1 MSKILSIL
9 SIFLIFNL
17 GYSKALLV
25 DSQHAIFSSL
35 NIFVDTENVIDE
47 QTDDYDR
54 KISSLSEFNFSY
66 VYNRTFE
73 INLSYKNNPS
83 IENGFMIP
91 FEGAVSSFGIT
102 YYVKNIFK
110 KLGIPVKGENLP
122 VSGILLVEDDEKT
135 PIIMPFD
142 FNLNFNIKYNEAI
155 DYNYSSNGYG
165 LGLSWEM
172 SEQSLIKNYT
182 IYPFINYMF
191 YEYKTLEKSV
201 SYDMLTLELLT
212 NITVPPKDN
221 QEVKAGFF
229 LTPSVTAVD
238 LKDAFFGISVGIYYK
253 I

>member
-35 NIFVDTENVIDE
+35 NIFVDTENIVDE
-47 QTDDYDR
+47 QTDNYDR
-54 KISSLSEFNFSY
+54 KVSSLSELNFSY

-91 FEGAVSSFGIT
+91 FEGAFSSFGIR

-110 KLGIPVKGENLP
+110 KLGILVKGGDIP
-122 VSGILLVEDDEKT
+122 VFSGETDSKP

-142 FNLNFNIKYNEAI
+142 FNLNFNIKYAQAV
-155 DYNYSSNGYG
+155 DYDYSCSGYG
-165 LGLSWEM
+165 LGFSWEIL
-172 SEQSLIKNYT
+172 EQSLINNYT
-182 IYPFINYMF
+182 IYPLINYML
-191 YEYKTLEKSV
+191 YEYKTSEESI
-201 SYDMLTLELLT
+201 SYDILTLELLT
-212 NITVPPKDN
+212 NIPIPPKDN
-221 QEVKAGFF
+221 QEIKAGFF

-238 LKDAFFGISVGIYYK
+238 LNDAFFGISVGIYYK

>member
-54 KISSLSEFNFSY
+54 KVSSLSELNFSY

-91 FEGAVSSFGIT
+91 FEGAFSSFCANTSFRLTHLSCWVALISNT
-102 YYVKNIFK
+102 RNF
-110 KLGIPVKGENLP
+110 LLP
-122 VSGILLVEDDEKT
+122 
-135 PIIMPFD
+135 
-142 FNLNFNIKYNEAI
+142 
-155 DYNYSSNGYG
+155 SS
-165 LGLSWEM
+165 
-172 SEQSLIKNYT
+172 
-182 IYPFINYMF
+182 
-191 YEYKTLEKSV
+191 
-201 SYDMLTLELLT
+201 
-212 NITVPPKDN
+212 
-221 QEVKAGFF
+221 
-229 LTPSVTAVD
+229 
-238 LKDAFFGISVGIYYK
+238 
-253 I
+253 

>member
-47 QTDDYDR
+47 QANDYDR

-73 INLSYKNNPS
+73 INLSYKNNLS

-91 FEGAVSSFGIT
+91 FEGAVSSFGMI
-102 YYVKNIFK
+102 YYVKNIWK
-110 KLGIPVKGENLP
+110 KMGVLVKGENLP
-122 VSGILLVEDDEKT
+122 VPEILLVEDDEKT

-142 FNLNFNIKYNEAI
+142 FNLNFNIKYAQAI
-155 DYNYSSNGYG
+155 DYDYSCSGYG
-165 LGLSWEM
+165 LGFSWEM
-172 SEQSLIKNYT
+172 SEQSLINNYT
-182 IYPFINYMF
+182 IYPLINYML
-191 YEYKTLEKSV
+191 YEYKTSEESI
-201 SYDMLTLELLT
+201 SYDILSLELLT
-212 NITVPPKDN
+212 NIPISPKEN
-221 QEVKAGFF
+221 QEVEAGFF
-229 LTPSVTAVD
+229 LIPSVTAVD
-238 LKDAFFGISVGIYYK
+238 LKDAFFGISAGIYYK